1 MASVYDLKPAFQGLL
16 RPLCRGLARVGVTA
30 NQVTV
35 AAMLL
40 SLATGA
46 TVAWRPGARW
56 PLLLVPAVLFVR
68 MALNAVD
75 GMLAREHGMK
85 SALGGLLNEIGDVV
99 SDAALYLPLARVP
112 GIAPWAIVFAVILAG
127 LTEMTGVVAVA
138 IGASRR
144 YDGPMGKSDR
154 AFVFGVIC
162 LALGIGARPGFW
174 TEFVLGAI
182 LAALVLTV
190 FNRGRQALRE
200 VRALGRTLTPG
211 PSPSPPSHTTGRGE
225 IGRRKGKR

>member
-1 MASVYDLKPAFQGLL
+1 MASVYDLKPAFQKLL

-46 TVAWRPGARW
+46 LVAWRPGARW

-68 MALNAVD
+68 MALNAID

-85 SALGGLLNEIGDVV
+85 SALGGLLNELGDVV
-99 SDAALYLPLARVP
+99 SDTALYLPLARVP
-112 GIAPWAIVFAVILAG
+112 GIAPWSIVVAVILAA

-154 AFVFGVIC
+154 AFVFGVLC
-162 LALGIGARPGFW
+162 LALGIGAPPGFW

-190 FNRGRQALRE
+190 FNRGRKALRE
-200 VRALGRTLTPG
+200 VALTPG
-211 PSPSPPSHTTGRGE
+211 PSPGPPSPTAGRGE
-225 IGRRKGKR
+225 SKRRKL